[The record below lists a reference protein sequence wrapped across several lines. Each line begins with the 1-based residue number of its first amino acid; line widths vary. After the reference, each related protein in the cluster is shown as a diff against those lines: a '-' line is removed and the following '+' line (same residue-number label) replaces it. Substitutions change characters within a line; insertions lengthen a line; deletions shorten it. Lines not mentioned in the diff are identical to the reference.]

1 VKPARFS
8 YRAPSSL
15 AEAVEILAEHGED
28 AKVLAGGQ
36 SLVPMMNLRLAQPSV
51 LVDLNRIGELS
62 YLRPGADG
70 GVAIGAMT
78 RHAAVAASDLLAARC
93 GLLASA
99 ASRIGYP
106 AIRHRGTLG
115 GSLAHADP
123 VAEMPCVALTLDAEL
138 VASGPSGDRVVAAGD
153 FFDTYFTTAL
163 APDEVLREIR
173 YPALGQGEGWGFR
186 ESVRKTGDFAI
197 VAVAAHLRAVDGV
210 VQRARIGLAGVA
222 DRPVRATAAEQ
233 ALAGQPLEAAIDAA
247 AEQAASIVEAASDIH
262 ATTEFR
268 RHLAQVLTRRAL
280 EDAMGMAE
288 ASR

>member
-36 SLVPMMNLRLAQPSV
+36 SLVPLMNLRLAQPSV
-51 LVDLNRIGELS
+51 LVDLNRVPGLA
-62 YLRPGADG
+62 YLRPAADG
-70 GVAIGAMT
+70 GVAVGAMT
-78 RHAAVAASDLLAARC
+78 RHAAVAASELLAERC

-106 AIRHRGTLG
+106 AIRNRGTLG

-138 VASGPSGDRVVAAGD
+138 VAVGPSGERVIAALD

-163 APDEVLREIR
+163 APDELLREIR
-173 YPALGQGEGWGFR
+173 YPALGPGEGWGFR

-197 VAVAAHLRAVDGV
+197 VAVAAHLRVADGV
-210 VQRARIGLAGVA
+210 VERARVGLAGIA
-222 DRPVRATAAEQ
+222 DRPVRVTAAEQ
-233 ALAGQPLEAAIDAA
+233 AIAGQPLEAAIEAA
-247 AEQAASIVEAASDIH
+247 AEHAAEAVEAASDIH
-262 ATTEFR
+262 ASTAFR
-268 RHLAQVLTRRAL
+268 RHLARVLTRRAL
-280 EDAMGMAE
+280 EDAQAMAE
-288 ASR
+288 APR

>member
-36 SLVPMMNLRLAQPSV
+36 SLVPLMNLRLAQPSV
-51 LVDLNRIGELS
+51 LVDLNRVPGLA
-62 YLRPGADG
+62 YLRPAADG
-70 GVAIGAMT
+70 GVAVGAMT
-78 RHAAVAASDLLAARC
+78 RHAAVAASELLAERC

-106 AIRHRGTLG
+106 AIRNRGTLG

-138 VASGPSGDRVVAAGD
+138 VAVGPSGERVIAALD

-163 APDEVLREIR
+163 APDELLREIR
-173 YPALGQGEGWGFR
+173 YPALGPGEGWGFR

-197 VAVAAHLRAVDGV
+197 VAVAAHLRVADGV
-210 VQRARIGLAGVA
+210 VERARVGLAGIA
-222 DRPVRATAAEQ
+222 DRPVRVTAAEQ
-233 ALAGQPLEAAIDAA
+233 AIAGQPLEAAIEAA
-247 AEQAASIVEAASDIH
+247 TEHAAQAVEAASDIH
-262 ATTEFR
+262 ASTAFR
-268 RHLAQVLTRRAL
+268 RHLARVLTRRAL
-280 EDAMGMAE
+280 EDAQAMAE
-288 ASR
+288 APR